1 MGRPRK
7 RQRDDKAPPQLPAL
21 QSFTETGDSSLW
33 QPFDDDHSLQLLD
46 PILVE
51 TTSTAQE
58 SNHIESAQSIP
69 WSIDLIDYTATPV
82 QFNSL
87 SPAIGTCNCLVVVTS
102 ALQSL
107 RAMTSFHFPSS
118 MGYLRNVLNSLSSVV
133 DCPLCPMERSTGLQ
147 NNMLMQTALMS
158 ITERFQ
164 ALLMGLE
171 QEYQRM
177 EVENIRPQI
186 RMGDPKVHLS
196 MHTGTLDCPMGF
208 TLTVD
213 PIQWKELAR
222 KALMSLVRGPGPGEN
237 TLAEIT
243 ARLET
248 RQQGWHS
255 DPRCEFLMPHAET
268 GPSWPP
274 VSNHE
279 ELPRCV
285 ANIRQLKK
293 QVEMLV

>member
-7 RQRDDKAPPQLPAL
+7 RQRDN
-21 QSFTETGDSSLW
+21 ETSPENSTLHSSIEGEEPSLW
-33 QPFDDDHSLQLLD
+33 PSLDDAQSLQLLD
-46 PILVE
+46 PVLDHSLSNVHGSNRVE
-51 TTSTAQE
+51 AP
-58 SNHIESAQSIP
+58 QSIIP
-69 WSIDLIDYTATPV
+69 WSTNLIDYLATPI
-82 QFNSL
+82 QYDNL
-87 SPAIGTCNCLVVVTS
+87 STPTNNTCNCLLVVTS

-107 RAMTSFHFPSS
+107 RALTSFHFPSS

-133 DCPLCPMERSTGLQ
+133 DCPSCPTERATGLQ

-164 ALLMGLE
+164 ALLVGLE
-171 QEYQRM
+171 HEYQRM
-177 EVENIRPQI
+177 EDENVRPQI
-186 RMGDPKVHLS
+186 RMGDPNVNLS

-213 PIQWKELAR
+213 PIQWKDLAR
-222 KALMSLVRGPGPGEN
+222 KALMSLVRGPGEN

-248 RQQGWHS
+248 RQHMWHV
-255 DPRCEFLMPHAET
+255 DPTCESLIHHT
-268 GPSWPP
+268 GNNPSWPP
-274 VSNHE
+274 GKDDNDP
-279 ELPRCV
+279 PRCV
-285 ANIRQLKK
+285 ASVRQLKK